1 MAYTTIQGDTWDQ
14 IALKVYGSELA
25 TRDIMAENGTNNPES
40 LAVWR
45 FPYGTELDTPPL
57 SADTST
63 TEELPVWR
71 RE

>member
-1 MAYTTIQGDTWDQ
+1 MAYMTIQGDTWDQ
-14 IALKVYGSELA
+14 IALKAYGSELA
-25 TRDIMAENGTNNPES
+25 TRDIMAENGTINPEC

-45 FPYGTELDTPPL
+45 FPYGTELHTPAL
-57 SADTST
+57 SAGTST

>member
-25 TRDIMAENGTNNPES
+25 TRDIMAENGTTNPEC

-45 FPYGTELDTPPL
+45 FPYGTELDTPTL
-57 SADTST
+57 SAGTST